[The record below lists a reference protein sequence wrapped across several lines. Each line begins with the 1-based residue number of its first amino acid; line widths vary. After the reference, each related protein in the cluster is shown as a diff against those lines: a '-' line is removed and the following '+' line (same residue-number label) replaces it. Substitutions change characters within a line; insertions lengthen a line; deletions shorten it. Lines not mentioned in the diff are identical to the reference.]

1 MAKNDEAHLAAV
13 LSVDVTEVTDKAL
26 ERVRGAFATAVDH
39 HNGTAAP
46 EQADG
51 LRAEF
56 LGAADAIASA
66 LAMLDA
72 VDDGNLEAEEVD
84 EAEVR
89 AGIALGEVT
98 TSKKAMVGPAV
109 EVADGLRDLAVSG
122 GLRIAASVYE
132 QARGRTKNGFETLGE
147 FSVAGQ
153 DIAVYGFD
161 PDAEEIDESPR
172 ITFQKHARDF
182 REHRREFRSYRRSF
196 RRYGG
201 SRPSATPEDRAKHA
215 VARMKRLY
223 RGVFV
228 GSATIAFLFLINVL
242 GSGIDWWFVYP
253 SFFIIAALGL
263 VSFRTPGSNGMRD
276 IGERVR
282 GWFSRRSSWVDRREN
297 QIRAQMAARGESDNG
312 RVARRM
318 KAFHAFRSRVRTFIG
333 VATILFV
340 INLLTSAG
348 DWWFLWPAVVMGYVL
363 ALSALN
369 VFGLDSVLGDDWEDR
384 KRRELVAQF
393 ERERET
399 VRN

>member
-1 MAKNDEAHLAAV
+1 MLEAGGNPMAKNDEAHFAAV

-46 EQADG
+46 EPADG

-84 EAEVR
+84 EAEAR

-182 REHRREFRSYRRSF
+182 REHRREFRSYRRSD
-196 RRYGG
+196 RRGA
-201 SRPSATPEDRAKHA
+201 SELAPRLVLCKLRRA
-215 VARMKRLY
+215 
-223 RGVFV
+223 G
-228 GSATIAFLFLINVL
+228 NPNL
-242 GSGIDWWFVYP
+242 GSPMKSDGPVSTNPYAPLARRTLVPAAGGGITPW
-253 SFFIIAALGL
+253 
-263 VSFRTPGSNGMRD
+263 TPGPGLSDVRD
-276 IGERVR
+276 R
-282 GWFSRRSSWVDRREN
+282 W
-297 QIRAQMAARGESDNG
+297 
-312 RVARRM
+312 
-318 KAFHAFRSRVRTFIG
+318 
-333 VATILFV
+333 
-340 INLLTSAG
+340 
-348 DWWFLWPAVVMGYVL
+348 
-363 ALSALN
+363 
-369 VFGLDSVLGDDWEDR
+369 
-384 KRRELVAQF
+384 
-393 ERERET
+393 
-399 VRN
+399 